1 MTRKSS
7 PLIYNDYL
15 HTCAQS
21 LATAKEK
28 PSDLELVFNLEVTHE
43 AEKAYTFFNYTDVGQ
58 AQFMRDQQIQVY
70 LNAFSVKVQE
80 WRLRF
85 PSSLTQ
91 DPCQQIWPWV
101 LEAFV
106 RESCLSGMRT
116 TEFSMAFIRILMDT
130 LTSTKTYFDT
140 FLTIPPES
148 LPSLSSTHWASLGY
162 CILLAASISLS
173 LQTRA
178 LSIESARSVIK
189 LDAYIDAIS
198 VRVKD
203 LSLEMGAPEHLRN
216 WYADAL
222 VSWEAIK
229 MRYLAVY
236 QESLSETDSYPQSAP
251 SRVSHRAE
259 GVMVF

>member
-91 DPCQQIWPWV
+91 D
-101 LEAFV
+101 
-106 RESCLSGMRT
+106 R
-116 TEFSMAFIRILMDT
+116 
-130 LTSTKTYFDT
+130 
-140 FLTIPPES
+140 
-148 LPSLSSTHWASLGY
+148 
-162 CILLAASISLS
+162 
-173 LQTRA
+173 
-178 LSIESARSVIK
+178 
-189 LDAYIDAIS
+189 
-198 VRVKD
+198 
-203 LSLEMGAPEHLRN
+203 
-216 WYADAL
+216 
-222 VSWEAIK
+222 
-229 MRYLAVY
+229 
-236 QESLSETDSYPQSAP
+236 
-251 SRVSHRAE
+251 
-259 GVMVF
+259 

>member
-1 MTRKSS
+1 
-7 PLIYNDYL
+7 
-15 HTCAQS
+15 
-21 LATAKEK
+21 
-28 PSDLELVFNLEVTHE
+28 
-43 AEKAYTFFNYTDVGQ
+43 
-58 AQFMRDQQIQVY
+58 
-70 LNAFSVKVQE
+70 
-80 WRLRF
+80 
-85 PSSLTQ
+85 
-91 DPCQQIWPWV
+91 
-101 LEAFV
+101 
-106 RESCLSGMRT
+106 
-116 TEFSMAFIRILMDT
+116 MDT

-140 FLTIPPES
+140 FLAIPSES
-148 LPSLSSTHWASLGY
+148 LPSLPSTHWASLGY

-178 LSIESARSVIK
+178 WSIESARSFIK

-203 LSLEMGAPEHLRN
+203 LSLEMGAPEHVRN

-259 GVMVF
+259 GGNGLLAHIHGEPSHRDMSENSIHHSTALEAFNFSVDTGLWIIPDFNYL